1 VDTVTFVTLN
11 LNHTQWVRKTMLRDC
26 RSRVAACE
34 QGSRELF
41 PVTRITNCRALPVS
55 RGARAR
61 WPFIDDITIP

>member
-26 RSRVAACE
+26 RSRVAGCE

-41 PVTRITNCRALPVS
+41 PVTRITNCRALLRFPRRS
-55 RGARAR
+55 GTMAFDR
-61 WPFIDDITIP
+61 